1 MHTLPKLTGLA
12 LVAGLLATPA
22 VAPAASPDKKSA
34 DSGPCFFISQWTGTS
49 ALDDKTLLLR
59 VNHRDV
65 YKVGVSGGANELKY
79 PGTFLVS
86 RNSGSTICSHLD
98 LWLSTSDTTSRI
110 KTPLI
115 ANSLVKLTPAEIAAI
130 PKKDLP
136 AQ

>member
-1 MHTLPKLTGLA
+1 MQTLPKLTGLVLAAGVLAAPA
-12 LVAGLLATPA
+12 L
-22 VAPAASPDKKSA
+22 APAASPEKSR
-34 DSGPCFFISQWTGTS
+34 DSGPCFFVSQWTSST

-65 YKVGVSGGANELKY
+65 YKVGVTGGANELKY

-86 RNSGSTICSHLD
+86 QNHGNTICSHLD
-98 LWLSTSDTTSRI
+98 LQLSTSDTNSSI

-115 ANSLVKLTPAEIAAI
+115 ARSLVKLTEAEIAAI

-136 AQ
+136 AP

>member
-1 MHTLPKLTGLA
+1 MQLLPKLTGLVLA
-12 LVAGLLATPA
+12 AGMIAAPSL
-22 VAPAASPDKKSA
+22 APAASPTKSS
-34 DSGPCFFISQWTGTS
+34 DSGPCFFLSQWTSTS

-65 YKVGVSGGANELKY
+65 YRVGVTGGANELKF

-86 RNSGSTICSHLD
+86 QNHGSTVCSHLD
-98 LWLSTSDTTSRI
+98 LQLSTSDTTSSI

-115 ANSLVKLTPAEIAAI
+115 ARSLVKLTAEEIAAI

-136 AQ
+136 AP

>member
-1 MHTLPKLTGLA
+1 MQMLPKLTGLMLAAGMLAFPA
-12 LVAGLLATPA
+12 L
-22 VAPAASPDKKSA
+22 APAATPSKSS
-34 DSGPCFFISQWTGTS
+34 DSGPCFFVSQWTSSS

-65 YKVGVSGGANELKY
+65 YKVGVTGGANELKY

-86 RNSGSTICSHLD
+86 QNHGNTICSHLD
-98 LWLSTSDTTSRI
+98 LQLSTSDTTSSI

-115 ANSLVKLTPAEIAAI
+115 ARSLVKLTADEIAAI

-136 AQ
+136 AP